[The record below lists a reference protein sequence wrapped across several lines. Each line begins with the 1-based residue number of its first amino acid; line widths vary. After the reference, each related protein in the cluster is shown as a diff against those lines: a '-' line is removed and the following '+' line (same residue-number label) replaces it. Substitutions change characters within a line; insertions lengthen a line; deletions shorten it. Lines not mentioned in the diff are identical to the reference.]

1 MSSEQFVAWVSKVDE
16 QLERLEIKVEKLLK
30 RENILN
36 GEVLLDNQDLC
47 FLLKVSK
54 RSLQRYRSEKR
65 LKYLIQKQKI
75 YYYESD
81 VQAFIRD
88 NLSEITEDKM
98 NQ

>member
-1 MSSEQFVAWVSKVDE
+1 MSNEEFTKWTEQVNKRLDI
-16 QLERLEIKVEKLLK
+16 LELKVEKLLK

-36 GEVLLDNQDLC
+36 GETLLDNQDLC

-65 LKYLIQKQKI
+65 LKYHIQKQKV

-88 NLSEITEDKM
+88 NLSQN
-98 NQ
+98 NQK

>member
-1 MSSEQFVAWVSKVDE
+1 MSNEEFEVWLKQVN
-16 QLERLEIKVEKLLK
+16 ERLTRLELRVEKLLK

-36 GEVLLDNQDLC
+36 GEILLDNQDLC

-65 LKYLIQKQKI
+65 LKYHIQKQKI

-88 NLSEITEDKM
+88 NLSDITKDNR